1 MPILQLVQT
10 PERHPQARPPRP
22 GSSSGLHILTD
33 IGVLSAFSGTLT
45 WLSGLLLSLSTFMSW
60 YSGRA
65 PDTGSYDLVLSVIG
79 WHTGILGQIVFFL
92 GLIVLAL
99 VVMEWAGIT
108 LPASLPASL
117 VVIGIGVLA
126 TVLVLVRVIWIPSQ
140 FLPADGR
147 GIGIWI
153 ALLAA
158 LGVIVSGLL
167 AAAEEA

>member
-1 MPILQLVQT
+1 MPILQPVQT
-10 PERHPQARPPRP
+10 PEHSRGAPASRRSAPSRQA
-22 GSSSGLHILTD
+22 LFD
-33 IGVLSAFSGTLT
+33 IGALSAYAGTLT

-65 PDTGSYDLVLSVIG
+65 TDSGGYGLVLSVIG

-99 VVMEWAGIT
+99 VVMEWAGVT

-117 VVIGIGVLA
+117 VVIGVGVLA
-126 TVLVLVRVIWIPSQ
+126 TVLVLVRVIWVPSEL
-140 FLPADGR
+140 LPANGR

-158 LGVIVSGLL
+158 VSVIVSGLL

>member
-1 MPILQLVQT
+1 MPILHAVQT
-10 PERHPQARPPRP
+10 PEYHPPAQGARR
-22 GSSSGLHILTD
+22 GSPTRQ
-33 IGVLSAFSGTLT
+33 VLSDLGALSAYAGTLT
-45 WLSGLLLSLSTFMSW
+45 WLFGLLLSLSTFMSW

-65 PDTGSYDLVLSVIG
+65 SDTGGYDLVLSVIG

-99 VVMEWAGIT
+99 VVMEWAGVT

-126 TVLVLVRVIWIPSQ
+126 TVLVLVRVIWVPSD
-140 FLPADGR
+140 FLPANGR
-147 GIGIWI
+147 GIGLWI
-153 ALLAA
+153 ALLSA

-167 AAAEEA
+167 SAAEEA